1 MNSALIV
8 ITIMYAT
15 STYVQVI
22 EAKTPQLMLSVEGED
37 GRVDPSI
44 MRDDRAPL
52 PPPKSEDG
60 SKIDHGGYQA
70 AALAFQKKVAQGQAG
85 QSSTNTSSVPPLMD
99 FQDEDLDWD

>member
-44 MRDDRAPL
+44 MRADRAPL

-60 SKIDHGGYQA
+60 SKIDQGGYQA
-70 AALAFQKKVAQGQAG
+70 AALAFQKKVAQGHAG

>member
-1 MNSALIV
+1 
-8 ITIMYAT
+8 
-15 STYVQVI
+15 
-22 EAKTPQLMLSVEGED
+22 MLSVEGED

-44 MRDDRAPL
+44 IRDDRIPMAPQR
-52 PPPKSEDG
+52 SYDG

-85 QSSTNTSSVPPLMD
+85 ASSTNASIAPQLMD